1 MFYVGRLAS
10 ENENFIFLEEAAWI
24 ADTGRFYNF
33 LKDGKV
39 NEVEPFVDPI
49 AVNKNSIIEI
59 TPWNHGLLKN
69 QKWFLVIAIICGRGR
84 GRGLGR
90 GGGRGHG
97 RGRGWGRGRAWG
109 RAWGCGRG
117 RGRGRGRIWAN
128 DS

>member
-1 MFYVGRLAS
+1 MSKYNELHFFHSKNVFIKTVTMFYVGRLAS

-59 TPWNHGLLKN
+59 TPWNHGLLKD
-69 QKWFLVIAIICGRGR
+69 QK
-84 GRGLGR
+84 
-90 GGGRGHG
+90 
-97 RGRGWGRGRAWG
+97 
-109 RAWGCGRG
+109 
-117 RGRGRGRIWAN
+117 
-128 DS
+128 